1 MGRTSPKVPKP
12 DEKGHELSK
21 DNVNTY
27 SENEKCTS
35 EVQLELELSK
45 TNAVHCCMVCEY
57 SNPLS
62 VQSAFKLYSH
72 A

>member
-45 TNAVHCCMVCEY
+45 TNAVHCCMV
-57 SNPLS
+57 
-62 VQSAFKLYSH
+62 
-72 A
+72 